1 MNIDSDLT
9 YIEAGDFMKRTVY
22 FVSESTGIT
31 AEALGHSLISQ
42 FETVK
47 FEQVYMPLINTT
59 QRAVALTER
68 MREAAERD
76 GARPICF
83 ATIMNPEIRDILKS
97 GNCFYMELLD
107 CFIDPLAAELGV
119 QPFRKAGLS
128 HAITEPSSY
137 TKRIAAINFAM
148 NNDDGVHPENF
159 RRADLVLIGVSRVGK
174 TPTCLY
180 LAMHFGL
187 NAANYPLTEDDFER
201 GDIPERVLD
210 FKRKLF
216 GLTIDPERLSQIRHE
231 RRPASK
237 YASIENCRFE
247 VKEAESMMRREGI
260 AWLSSTHKS
269 IEEIATTILRD
280 IRPDRL
286 IY

>member
-216 GLTIDPERLSQIRHE
+216 GLTIDPERLHLLREE
-231 RRPASK
+231 RRAGSQ
-237 YASIENCRFE
+237 YASL
-247 VKEAESMMRREGI
+247 VKCQDDVRRANVIFKRLGI
-260 AWLSSTHKS
+260 PVLDTTSQS
-269 IEEIATTILRD
+269 IEEISSHILRSLKED
-280 IRPDRL
+280 AP
-286 IY
+286 